1 MSDEAAPA
9 SAPVQQEAQAPAA
22 APANPRLKLSLDD
35 LVATN
40 KPKKA
45 AAKKQKKPAPKKTK
59 PLDRQARN
67 DAAAPYQPRQVSS
80 CVLLRG
86 MQGEQ
91 RGSRAEQTA
100 P

>member
-1 MSDEAAPA
+1 MSDEAAPVA
-9 SAPVQQEAQAPAA
+9 SAPAQQEASAA

-45 AAKKQKKPAPKKTK
+45 TPKQQKKNPAPKKTK
-59 PLDRQARN
+59 PVDRQARS

-80 CVLLRG
+80 LHTR
-86 MQGEQ
+86 
-91 RGSRAEQTA
+91 
-100 P
+100 